1 MTSKDFV
8 PSLVRMPN
16 AKGGKNYKKG
26 KNADEGPV
34 MIERG
39 PGQMIGRVVRVLGNR
54 NMLTYCNDKVLR
66 ICHIC
71 GKMKGRVFVATG
83 DVVLLSLRDFG
94 DETDRGDIIA
104 KYPPEQHSSLKKEE
118 GVNPNVFLKLEV
130 MKNMTLENVGTDEL
144 PMPEDAEED
153 AFEFDHEPE
162 AKNEVVSA
170 EVEFNID
177 DI

>member
-1 MTSKDFV
+1 
-8 PSLVRMPN
+8 MPN

-26 KNADEGPV
+26 KNADDGPV
-34 MIERG
+34 MIDRG

-71 GKMKGRVFVATG
+71 GKMKGRVFVTTG
-83 DVVLLSLRDFG
+83 DIVLLSLRDFG

-104 KYPPEQHSSLKKEE
+104 KYPPEQHSSLKKEA
-118 GVNPNVFLKLEV
+118 GNNPNVFLKLEV
-130 MKNMTLENVGTDEL
+130 MKNMTLENVGIEEL
-144 PMPEDAEED
+144 PMPQDVDEDE
-153 AFEFDHEPE
+153 FEFDYGTET
-162 AKNEVVSA
+162 KNEVVEGVSA
-170 EVEFNID
+170 EKEDEFNID